1 MDRRK
6 LNRAYKK
13 KVYELCRKAAS
24 GDEQAH
30 AELTKEAEKNTV
42 ARWAIKHWKKVNQK
56 SASKKSSKRVRH
68 GKYAS
73 GSDIFAV
80 RRPSSRT
87 EDEIRRQEKINRQGY
102 HDGAK
107 VAGSNLRRVNK

>member
-1 MDRRK
+1 M
-6 LNRAYKK
+6 
-13 KVYELCRKAAS
+13 
-24 GDEQAH
+24 H
-30 AELTKEAEKNTV
+30 AKHGEKDTLH
-42 ARWAIKHWKKVNQK
+42 RWAIKHWKKVNQK
-56 SASKKSSKRVRH
+56 SASKKSSKRGRH
-68 GKYAS
+68 GKYGS
-73 GSDIFAV
+73 GSDIFAI